1 MDRQI
6 GIAITSMEEKVLS
19 KRIVCATAILF
30 NLGIMWNFAD
40 YIKTLTRKEI
50 LIRKRLNRLMKN
62 REHCHLKDI
71 KLSLSDSC
79 HNFPLYHDY
88 DLPVHGHACD
98 VLHL

>member
-1 MDRQI
+1 MDRQV
-6 GIAITSMEEKVLS
+6 GIAITSMEEKLLS
-19 KRIVCATAILF
+19 QRIVCATAILF
-30 NLGIMWNFAD
+30 NLGSMWNFAD

-50 LIRKRLNRLMKN
+50 FKKRLN

-71 KLSLSDSC
+71 KLCLSDSC

-88 DLPVHGHACD
+88 DLPVHGHDCD